1 MRQDNIL
8 GLFIVSFLLLLL
20 LIVHV
25 KHICE
30 INKISV
36 SVRIIS

>member
-8 GLFIVSFLLLLL
+8 GLLIVPFLLLLL
-20 LIVHV
+20 LIVYV
-25 KHICE
+25 EHICE
-30 INKISV
+30 TKKISV